1 MSFKPNEAE
10 QEYFARQE
18 FEKKKKLA
26 DERMKSVNLQQREDL
41 KKLHFM
47 HCPKCGMDLIEIKY
61 KEIEIDECPN
71 CKGFW
76 LDAGE
81 LEKIASDS
89 EKAGFLP
96 NVLKIF
102 R

>member
-1 MSFKPNEAE
+1 MRSIGIK
-10 QEYFARQE
+10 Q
-18 FEKKKKLA
+18 
-26 DERMKSVNLQQREDL
+26 S
-41 KKLHFM
+41 
-47 HCPKCGMDLIEIKY
+47 IKY